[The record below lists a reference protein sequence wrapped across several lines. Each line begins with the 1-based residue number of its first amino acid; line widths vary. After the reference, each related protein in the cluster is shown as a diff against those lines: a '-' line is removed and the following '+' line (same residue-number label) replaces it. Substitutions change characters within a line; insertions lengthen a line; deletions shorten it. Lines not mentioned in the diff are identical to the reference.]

1 MGEENKSYFKETF
14 AIFDDKN
21 FVLMTTM
28 KNTMKCETT
37 VITLKNIGTL
47 LIIFATDDTK
57 YQKKFLWYFIMV
69 LNMAIILQ
77 SKSWQ
82 KNLKDSLNA

>member
-1 MGEENKSYFKETF
+1 MSEENKSYFKETF

-28 KNTMKCETT
+28 KNIMKCETT